1 MLRAVLPMARQLGIS
16 SALVTCD
23 ADNSGS
29 RITIEHNGGVL
40 DDEHNGGVLDDEH
53 DGKLRFWVPTAA
65 AAVSRR

>member
-23 ADNSGS
+23 ADNGGS
-29 RITIEHNGGVL
+29 RKTI
-40 DDEHNGGVLDDEH
+40 EHNGGVLDDEH